1 MFVSNDSGL
10 QKKVWLIWY
19 NELNYK
25 AFKVKKSLH
34 IQHEFISLKLIAFA
48 KLNKSKKYKFSP
60 SAEELKKYKFS
71 GQKMTAVLDL
81 VPKINLLHNK

>member
-34 IQHEFISLKLIAFA
+34 IQHEFIS
-48 KLNKSKKYKFSP
+48 
-60 SAEELKKYKFS
+60 
-71 GQKMTAVLDL
+71 
-81 VPKINLLHNK
+81 